1 MAKPVNQNKLEP
13 FEVSFGAGALSG
25 AYDTIEG
32 HMPIEACREALLSG
46 INSFD
51 TSPYYGKSEYIL
63 GDALLELR
71 NEFPRDHYY
80 LATKVGRYGYTVK
93 EFDYSAK
100 RVYESVEE
108 SMRRMHTDYLDI
120 VYCHDVEF
128 VDFEQ
133 VVGPNQALEALFDLK
148 SKGKIKYVGCSGY
161 PLEVLLRIA
170 EHQHKKGQPLD
181 IILSYC
187 HYNLQNTKLADYT
200 PKFREAG
207 VKYIFNASPLAM
219 ALFRDAGPPDWHPAH
234 AELREAARKVAQVA
248 ADHGFSIANLAS
260 RFAFRGQDVFQLDA
274 TIIGLARKSEVQ
286 EAMRA
291 WKEAKERKTHP
302 KKTWFMKR

>member
-1 MAKPVNQNKLEP
+1 
-13 FEVSFGAGALSG
+13 
-25 AYDTIEG
+25 
-32 HMPIEACREALLSG
+32 MPIEACREALLSG

-63 GDALLELR
+63 GDALFELR

-100 RVYESVEE
+100 RIYESVEE

-170 EHQHKKGQPLD
+170 EHQHKKGQSLD

-219 ALFRDAGPPDWHPAH
+219 ALLRDAGPPDWHPAH
-234 AELREAARKVAQVA
+234 AELREAARKAAQVA

-260 RFAFRGQDVFQLDA
+260 RFAFRGRDVFHLDA
-274 TIIGLARKSEVQ
+274 TLIGLARKSEVQ
-286 EAMRA
+286 AAMRA
-291 WKEAKERKTHP
+291 WKEAKERKNTP
-302 KKTWFMKR
+302 EENLVYEKIEEIFKPFKNYSWQSPNDKERGLA